1 MIKNTDKNSSAS
13 RKTNK
18 SNNINIRSNLR
29 KRLEMIRSKLKENG
43 IDGILITKKENYM
56 YLSGFTGSSAHLV
69 ITQNSA
75 DLITDFRY
83 IEQATKQAPL
93 FNIIKYKGNVAIEIN
108 NALKRNNV
116 EKLGF
121 ESIDLTYDKYK
132 DYSSKFEVKELI
144 PLKNIIESIR
154 MIKDSE
160 ELQFIKKA
168 VEIAD
173 GAFLN
178 VLPLI
183 KPGILET
190 EVSAEIE
197 YFMKKQGAQG
207 SSFQTIV
214 ASGARS
220 AMPHGVASNKEIKNG
235 DVIIMD
241 YGAIYQGYCSD
252 ITRTIFLGKPDEKMT
267 KIYDIVLRAQKE
279 ALNGAHKGLKGREI
293 DSIAREIIN
302 NSGYEKNFGH
312 GLGHGVG
319 LEIHE
324 EPRFAPS
331 DDNTMENGMVVT
343 VEPGIYVEG
352 YGGVRIEDM
361 IVIKD
366 DQPEILT
373 RATKEL
379 IVL

>member
-1 MIKNTDKNSSAS
+1 MLKSTDKNSSAS
-13 RKTNK
+13 RKTNM
-18 SNNINIRSNLR
+18 SYNINIRSNLR
-29 KRLEMIRSKLKENG
+29 KRLETIRSKIKENE
-43 IDGILITKKENYM
+43 IDGILITKRENYM
-56 YLSGFTGSSAHLV
+56 YLSGFTGSSAYLV
-69 ITQNSA
+69 ITSDSA

-121 ESIDLTYDKYK
+121 ESIDLTYDKYE

-302 NSGYEKNFGH
+302 NSRYEKNFGH

>member
-1 MIKNTDKNSSAS
+1 MIKSTDKNSSAS
-13 RKTNK
+13 RKTNM
-18 SNNINIRSNLR
+18 SYNINIRSNLR
-29 KRLEMIRSKLKENG
+29 KRLETIRSKIKENE
-43 IDGILITKKENYM
+43 IDGILITKRENYT
-56 YLSGFTGSSAHLV
+56 YLSGFTGSSAYLV
-69 ITQNSA
+69 ITSDSA

-121 ESIDLTYDKYK
+121 ESIDLTYDKYE

>member
-1 MIKNTDKNSSAS
+1 MKKNT
-13 RKTNK
+13 
-18 SNNINIRSNLR
+18 NINTSTSKYINNSNLR
-29 KRLEMIRSKLKENG
+29 KRLETIRNKLKENG
-43 IDGILITKKENYM
+43 IDGILITKRENYM

-83 IEQATKQAPL
+83 IEQAAKQAPL
-93 FNIIKYKGNVAIEIN
+93 FNIIKYKGSVAIEIN
-108 NALKRNNV
+108 NSLKRNHV

-132 DYSSKFEVKELI
+132 DYSSKFEVRELI

-154 MIKDSE
+154 MIKDSG
-160 ELQFIKKA
+160 ELKLIKKA

-178 VLPLI
+178 ILPLI
-183 KPGILET
+183 KPGILEV
-190 EVSAEIE
+190 EIAAEIE
-197 YFMKKQGAQG
+197 YYMKKQGAQG

-220 AMPHGVASNKEIKNG
+220 AMPHGVASNKELKNG
-235 DVIIMD
+235 DVVIMD

-267 KIYDIVLRAQKE
+267 KIYDIVLRAQQE

-331 DDNTMENGMVVT
+331 DENIMENGMVVT
-343 VEPGIYVEG
+343 VEPGIYIEG

-373 RATKEL
+373 QASKEL

>member
-1 MIKNTDKNSSAS
+1 MIKSTDKNSSAS
-13 RKTNK
+13 RKTNM
-18 SNNINIRSNLR
+18 SYNINIRSNLR
-29 KRLEMIRSKLKENG
+29 KRLETIRSKIKENE
-43 IDGILITKKENYM
+43 IDGILITKRENYT
-56 YLSGFTGSSAHLV
+56 YLSGFTGSSAYLV
-69 ITQNSA
+69 ITSDSA

-121 ESIDLTYDKYK
+121 ESIDLTYDKYE

-279 ALNGAHKGLKGREI
+279 ALNGSHKGLKGREI

>member
-1 MIKNTDKNSSAS
+1 MLKSTDKNSSAS
-13 RKTNK
+13 RKTNM
-18 SNNINIRSNLR
+18 SYNINIRSNLR
-29 KRLEMIRSKLKENG
+29 KRLETIRSKIKENE
-43 IDGILITKKENYM
+43 IDGILITKRENYT
-56 YLSGFTGSSAHLV
+56 YLSGFTGSSAYLV
-69 ITQNSA
+69 ITSDSA

-121 ESIDLTYDKYK
+121 ESIDLTYDKYE

>member
-1 MIKNTDKNSSAS
+1 M
-13 RKTNK
+13 
-18 SNNINIRSNLR
+18 
-29 KRLEMIRSKLKENG
+29 
-43 IDGILITKKENYM
+43 
-56 YLSGFTGSSAHLV
+56 
-69 ITQNSA
+69 A

-121 ESIDLTYDKYK
+121 ESIDLTYDKYE

>member
-13 RKTNK
+13 RKTSK

-178 VLPLI
+178 VLPFI
-183 KPGILET
+183 KPGILEI
-190 EVSAEIE
+190 EIAAEIE

-252 ITRTIFLGKPDEKMT
+252 ITRTIFLGKPGEKIT
-267 KIYDIVLRAQKE
+267 KIYDIVLKAQKE
-279 ALNGAHKGLKGREI
+279 ALNGVHKGLTGREI

-302 NSGYEKNFGH
+302 NFGYEKNFGH

-331 DDNTMENGMVVT
+331 DENIMENGMVVT

-361 IVIKD
+361 IVIRD

-373 RATKEL
+373 QASKEL